1 MSPGRPVP
9 TKPAANPRWHRRM
22 KGLLN
27 RTDEIAHGC
36 LETLDDRSVAPSA
49 AAFEGL
55 RELSEYIRSQP
66 SEPRPVLETLD
77 RPGSPATM
85 GMAGRRFSQ

>member
-1 MSPGRPVP
+1 
-9 TKPAANPRWHRRM
+9 M

-55 RELSEYIRSQP
+55 RELSEPMPGQP
-66 SEPRPVLETLD
+66 SEPEPVLETLD
-77 RPGSPATM
+77 HPGSPATT
-85 GMAGRRFSQ
+85 GMAGTRFSQ